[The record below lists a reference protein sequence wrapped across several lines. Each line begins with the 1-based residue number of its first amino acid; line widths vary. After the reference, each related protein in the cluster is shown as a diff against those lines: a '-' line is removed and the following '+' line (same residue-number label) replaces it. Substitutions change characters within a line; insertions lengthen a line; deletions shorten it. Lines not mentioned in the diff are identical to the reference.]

1 MAIIYFP
8 APRTFWPP
16 IISRSI
22 ASQYEFIKS
31 PFLILR
37 KVFRAQEPK
46 TKFHITMLELFH
58 QGQHNC
64 TALDDI
70 KYWYEPTKT
79 FFFVSTQYFVDLGR
93 ARSIYICTAYNPHIC
108 WIDVRPRD
116 HHRSFLPL
124 LCLSSFCTFYLPRN
138 MLLFEFVY
146 LQKINLIKVVM
157 EFTFGILD
165 FYNILYPC
173 ILQNNSSPLTLPC
186 SMIPVFGRHSFCSS
200 MSHLY

>member
-58 QGQHNC
+58 QGHC

-93 ARSIYICTAYNPHIC
+93 ARSIYICTAYNPHIF

-146 LQKINLIKVVM
+146 LQKINLIKAVM

-165 FYNILYPC
+165 FTIFYIHVYC
-173 ILQNNSSPLTLPC
+173 RI
-186 SMIPVFGRHSFCSS
+186 IA
-200 MSHLY
+200 HLWPFHVQWYQYLAGTHFVHRCHICTKT